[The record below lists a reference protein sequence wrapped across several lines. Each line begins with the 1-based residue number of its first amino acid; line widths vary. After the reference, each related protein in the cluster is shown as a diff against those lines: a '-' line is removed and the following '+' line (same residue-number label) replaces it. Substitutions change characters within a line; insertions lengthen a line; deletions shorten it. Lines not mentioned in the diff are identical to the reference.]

1 MKASHCLC
9 SVINTLRTG
18 LLGTLL
24 LLSTTAAAQ
33 SAFATVKDMGKL
45 KQQAAQADLP
55 IVLLFTAEDCMYCD
69 AMRQQYLI
77 PMSHMQKYAEQALFR
92 QLYVERFSFLRNED
106 GELVGGDQISL
117 RYGVDIT
124 PTVLFINAQGEEV
137 AERIIGL
144 SGAHYFQKILQ
155 QHIQQASRNQPLK

>member
-1 MKASHCLC
+1 MKASCIWR
-9 SVINTLRTG
+9 SVINSLRIG
-18 LLGTLL
+18 LLGILL
-24 LLSTTAAAQ
+24 LLSGTAAAQ
-33 SAFATVKDMGKL
+33 SAFATVKDMAKL

-55 IVLLFTAEDCMYCD
+55 VVLLFTAEDCLYCD
-69 AMRQQYLI
+69 AMREHYLI
-77 PMSHMQKYAEQALFR
+77 PMSHTPEYAEQALFR
-92 QLYVERFSFLRNED
+92 QLYIESFSFLRNED

-144 SGAHYFQKILQ
+144 SGADYFQTTLQ

>member
-1 MKASHCLC
+1 MKVSYFLC

-33 SAFATVKDMGKL
+33 SAFTTVKDMGKL

-55 IVLLFTAEDCMYCD
+55 IVLLFTAEDCTYCD
-69 AMRQQYLI
+69 AMREQYLI
-77 PMSHMQKYAEQALFR
+77 PMSHTAKYAELALFR
-92 QLYVERFSFLRNED
+92 QLYVESFSFLRNED

-124 PTVLFINAQGEEV
+124 PTVLFINAQGDEV

-144 SGAHYFQKILQ
+144 SGAHYFQKTLE
-155 QHIQQASRNQPLK
+155 QHIQQASRNQPLN

>member
-1 MKASHCLC
+1 MKVSYCLC
-9 SVINTLRTG
+9 SVINALRTG
-18 LLGTLL
+18 LLLTLL
-24 LLSTTAAAQ
+24 LLSSTVAAQ
-33 SAFATVKDMGKL
+33 SSFATVKDMGKL

-69 AMRQQYLI
+69 AMRQQYLV
-77 PMSHMQKYAEQALFR
+77 PMSHTQKYAEQALFR
-92 QLYVERFSFLRNED
+92 QLYVESFSFLRNED

-144 SGAHYFQKILQ
+144 SGAHYFQKTLE

>member
-1 MKASHCLC
+1 MKASFIVR
-9 SVINTLRTG
+9 SVFNALRMG

-33 SAFATVKDMGKL
+33 STFATVKDMGKL
-45 KQQAAQADLP
+45 KQQADEADLP

-77 PMSHMQKYAEQALFR
+77 PMSHMAKYAELALFR
-92 QLYVERFSFLRNED
+92 QLYVESFSFLRNED
-106 GELVGGDQISL
+106 GKLVGGDQISL

-144 SGAHYFQKILQ
+144 SGAYFQKTLET
-155 QHIQQASRNQPLK
+155 HIQQASRNQPLK

>member
-1 MKASHCLC
+1 MKASYFLC
-9 SVINTLRTG
+9 SVTNTLRIG

-24 LLSTTAAAQ
+24 LLSTTAVAQ
-33 SAFATVKDMGKL
+33 SAFATVKDMARL

-55 IVLLFTAEDCMYCD
+55 IVLLFTAEDCSYCD

-77 PMSHMQKYAEQALFR
+77 PMSHTEKYAELALFR
-92 QLYVERFSFLRNED
+92 QLYVESFSFLRNED

-144 SGAHYFQKILQ
+144 SGAYFQKTLET
-155 QHIQQASRNQPLK
+155 HIEQASRNQPIK

>member
-1 MKASHCLC
+1 MKASFIGR
-9 SVINTLRTG
+9 SIINMLRTG
-18 LLGTLL
+18 LLGALL

-33 SAFATVKDMGKL
+33 STFATVKDMGKL

-55 IVLLFTAEDCMYCD
+55 IVLLFTAEDCTYCD

-77 PMSHMQKYAEQALFR
+77 PMSHTAKYAELALFR
-92 QLYVERFSFLRNED
+92 QLYVESFSFLRNED

-144 SGAHYFQKILQ
+144 SGAYFQKTLET
-155 QHIQQASRNQPLK
+155 HIQQASRNQSLK

>member
-1 MKASHCLC
+1 M
-9 SVINTLRTG
+9 
-18 LLGTLL
+18 LGTLL

-33 SAFATVKDMGKL
+33 SAFATVKDMARL

-55 IVLLFTAEDCMYCD
+55 IVLMFTAEDCMYCD

-77 PMSHMQKYAEQALFR
+77 PMSHTQKYAELALFR
-92 QLYVERFSFLRNED
+92 QLNVESFSFLRNES

-144 SGAHYFQKILQ
+144 SGAHYFQETLE
-155 QHIQQASRNQPLK
+155 QHIQQASRNQPLN

>member
-1 MKASHCLC
+1 M
-9 SVINTLRTG
+9 
-18 LLGTLL
+18 LGTLL
-24 LLSTTAAAQ
+24 LLCTTAAAQ

-55 IVLLFTAEDCMYCD
+55 IVLLFTADDCIYCE

-77 PMSHMQKYAEQALFR
+77 PMSHTPQYAEQALFR
-92 QLYVERFSFLRNED
+92 QLSVESFSFLRNED

-117 RYGVDIT
+117 RYGVEIT

-144 SGAHYFQKILQ
+144 SGAYFQKQLEQ
-155 QHIQQASRNQPLK
+155 QIQQASHNQPLK